1 MNMFRE
7 NRNLLIIAIVAV
19 VNALGYGIV
28 IPVLYSYSVRYGL
41 SDFQNGL
48 LFSVFSIC
56 QFAST
61 PIIGRM
67 SDKYGRR
74 PLLIIS
80 ILGTALS
87 FLLMAFAPSAIF
99 LFLARA
105 LDGITAGNLP
115 VAAAV
120 ISDTTTEEH
129 RAKGFGIIGASFGFG
144 FIFGP
149 AISGA
154 TVDISPSL
162 PFIIAS
168 VVSFIAV
175 VICLFFLPETNKHMG
190 EVRKGRLFDFSH
202 LLHALF
208 AKNIGPVLLI
218 SLFYFTAFGT
228 FIYAFQPFSVKG
240 LHLSVQHISFLFT
253 VIGCLGLFSQIVLL
267 PRATKMFGVKKTL
280 CGFLSI
286 ITIACLGIF
295 FSPNV
300 VIFIGFTLL
309 FGLFNS
315 TVMPLVQTV
324 LSEETDAKSQGT
336 IQGLNS
342 SYMSI
347 GQIIGPI
354 AGGALATFMI
364 SLPFLLTSF
373 CVFICLLLSFKVLR
387 RETKKESAF

>member
-1 MNMFRE
+1 MFAE
-7 NRNLLIIAIVAV
+7 NKNLLIIALVAV

-56 QFAST
+56 QFIAT

-67 SDKYGRR
+67 SDKYGRK
-74 PLLIIS
+74 PLLLIS
-80 ILGTALS
+80 IGGTALS
-87 FLLMAFAPSAIF
+87 FLMMAFAPSAIF
-99 LFLARA
+99 LFFARA

-149 AISGA
+149 AISALTVGISAA
-154 TVDISPSL
+154 TPFLIAAFVSL
-162 PFIIAS
+162 AAVIITA
-168 VVSFIAV
+168 
-175 VICLFFLPETNKHMG
+175 LFLPETNKHMG
-190 EVRKGRLFDFSH
+190 EVRKGKLFDWSH
-202 LLHALF
+202 LFHALF
-208 AKNIGPVLLI
+208 DKNIGPTLLI

-228 FIYAFQPFSVKG
+228 FIYAFQPFSIKV
-240 LHLSVQHISFLFT
+240 LHMTVQRISLLFT

-267 PRATKMFGVKKTL
+267 PRATKKFGVKKTL

-286 ITIACLGIF
+286 ITVACLGIF
-295 FSPNV
+295 LSPTLA
-300 VIFIGFTLL
+300 IFIGFTLL

-336 IQGLNS
+336 MQGLNS

-373 CVFICLLLSFKVLR
+373 CVFTCLLLSLKVLHQAI
-387 RETKKESAF
+387 KKESAF